1 MVKQDPR
8 ARQDVVGTTV
18 GLIVF
23 LVGVCL
29 LAVVFVLALRMFSD
43 TSVLTAAAATP
54 PGAAGAKGGG
64 PGLAGTFAALGVKVV
79 SLFVMVLAG
88 SVFASKGIHLYLASR

>member
-1 MVKQDPR
+1 MAKEEVR

-18 GLIVF
+18 GLITF

-29 LAVVFVLALRMFSD
+29 LAFVFMLAMRLFND
-43 TSVLTAAAATP
+43 TGILTAMAATP
-54 PGAAGAKGGG
+54 PGADAAKEG

-88 SVFASKGIHLYLASR
+88 SLFSSKGIHLYLASR